1 MTGSAGWA
9 PTAREW
15 AEALWLAE
23 RIGAADEALRDLPQQ
38 RRAQPEGPLP
48 RGPDGSAARPE
59 TGTGSRREGRPG
71 AAADASTPV
80 RQGDDDGP
88 WSASTG
94 DGNSPR
100 SALPDDDNV
109 PRSQVPFGEKGPSS
123 GGGRHPEAGPP
134 SPGPVSPADPN
145 SPASEDDTPERPT
158 PTPAPA
164 ARAPLPSPP
173 LIDPDTRP
181 GVLRDPL
188 RLARTLRPFN
198 RRIRSPHRQVL
209 DDEETAARSAEL
221 GRWSP
226 VLVDEPGRWFEV
238 ALVVEQSVSMAV
250 WRGVAAEFAELLRR
264 QGAFAD
270 VRTWR
275 LDTRGGKAA
284 QLRPEHSGP
293 PRAPEELFHPR
304 GRRLI
309 LLMSDCVGDAWA
321 AGTVPRLLHRWAR
334 RAPVA
339 VLQPLPSRLWDLCEA
354 VPRDVRVRAD
364 APGLPNA
371 HLLLRHGGRW
381 ARPGVTPVP
390 VLELE
395 AAWFAGWARMVTGE
409 AASHSD
415 LAALLV
421 DEQGLAPQCLPPL
434 APDHRSRPVSADHA
448 VRLFLR
454 HASPQARRLAARLAM
469 VPLRPEVV
477 GAVQRPLDRTTG
489 PLPLAEILLG
499 GLLSVRTDPAGD
511 GDGPRYEFLDGV
523 RDRLLRGLGRT
534 ETLRTLQE
542 VAGVAGRAMGAR
554 AGLLGTLVAAP
565 AELDDVPLGAAEQE
579 LLSAAVP
586 ALAALG
592 PAYGG
597 ALARAREHTPL
608 SPVGGGENSGRQPGP
623 PPADPVS
630 APAPRPTD
638 PAQPTEVVS
647 MDPAPSPTTDTTD
660 TPDTPDTT
668 DAPEATDP
676 APGTERPRSA
686 PSAPGAPARP
696 RRPARLPRTMPL
708 PQASY
713 FTGRE
718 EELDRLRELLN
729 SGDRAAVLPY
739 ALYGL
744 GGVGKTRLAVE
755 YVHRHHTEYERIWWI
770 DAEQPAV
777 IRQQLASLASDFGA
791 AAEGS
796 GDPVDRV
803 LAAMSTGTPFTRWL
817 LVMDNAGAPEDVVP
831 YIPALLGVPGGAG
844 HVLVTSRHSGWAER
858 VNALRVDVFSR
869 EESIGFLRHRT
880 PWASREEAERLAE
893 SLGDLPLALEH
904 SVAAQAQSGIRTG
917 AYLDLLEHRRQEVLA
932 EPSASGIQP
941 VAATWRASV
950 DLLGARN
957 PQALELLR
965 LLAFFGPEPIA
976 QSFLRDARLLQLPDS
991 LAPVARDELARG
1003 RAIRAINQFSLLT
1016 VNAASGTLQVHR
1028 LLAGVLQDE
1037 VPEDER
1043 VRLRHLV
1050 HRIIAA
1056 HDPGD
1061 SQRPENWRNYT
1072 DILPHL
1078 EPTGLLRCGD
1088 EGVRGTALNI
1098 LGYVIAGGDFPGAA
1112 RLARQV
1118 SDIWTTTLG
1127 PDHLQTLWARRQQA
1141 SAHWQLA
1148 EFDDSRRINEE
1159 VLGRLRATV
1168 GDDHEY
1174 TLTVAGA
1181 TAADLRAAGR
1191 FTQALALDRDAYE
1204 RSVRLH
1210 GTRSPKALTIGHNY
1224 GVSLRVN
1231 GLYEEALAMDE
1242 SIHEARLDI
1251 LGPSARSTL
1260 FSINNV
1266 ARDLRECG
1274 RYVDALVLQTSTLA
1288 RYREKYGDR
1297 HPATMRAIKNMSVT
1311 CRKAGEFEQSLA
1323 LAREVLE
1330 LYLEHFGPEHIDT
1343 LAALTNIS
1351 NDLRMTGDPQA
1362 AREHSADALHRYRAV
1377 LGPQH
1382 PLTGAAGVNH
1392 GAALRAAR
1400 EYAEAR
1406 QVDQE
1411 TVTALAVALPDD
1423 HPWLLLARVNL
1434 ATDLALDGN
1443 PQAARA
1449 LGEDCAGKLD
1459 ARYGDRHPATL
1470 AALTNLALDLTETG
1484 HREAGEELLTSVQ
1497 RRYVATLG
1505 PDHPESRAAVAGTRA
1520 ECDVEPPPI

>member
-1 MTGSAGWA
+1 MTGRAGQAA

-23 RIGAADEALRDLPQQ
+23 RIDAADEASLDLLP
-38 RRAQPEGPLP
+38 GPRPRPDGPRPPDDRLP
-48 RGPDGSAARPE
+48 GGPDGIGTRPEDRAGPREDARP
-59 TGTGSRREGRPG
+59 GRDPGVRREARPG
-71 AAADASTPV
+71 ADGGSSGSAEGDARPG
-80 RQGDDDGP
+80 RPPGEEDGRRAP
-88 WSASTG
+88 GRPPDG
-94 DGNSPR
+94 DG
-100 SALPDDDNV
+100 
-109 PRSQVPFGEKGPSS
+109 
-123 GGGRHPEAGPP
+123 GGG
-134 SPGPVSPADPN
+134 
-145 SPASEDDTPERPT
+145 
-158 PTPAPA
+158 
-164 ARAPLPSPP
+164 ARAPDAGRQPQDAPPAPGDSAGRPSPVPAVRRP
-173 LIDPDTRP
+173 LPGPPLFDADTRP

-198 RRIRSPHRQVL
+198 RRIRSPHRRAL
-209 DDEETAARSAEL
+209 DEEETAARSAEL

-226 VLVDEPGRWFEV
+226 VLADVPDRWFEV

-250 WRGVAAEFAELLRR
+250 WRGVAAEFTELLRR

-270 VRTWR
+270 VRTWL
-275 LDTRGGKAA
+275 LDTRGGKTA
-284 QLRPEHSGP
+284 QLRPERGGP
-293 PRAPEELFHPR
+293 PRAPQELFHPR

-321 AGTVPRLLHRWAR
+321 AGTVPRLLHRWAQ

-354 VPRDVRVRAD
+354 VPRDLRVRAGTG
-364 APGLPNA
+364 GLPNSR
-371 HLLLRHGGRW
+371 LLLRHGGRW
-381 ARPGVTPVP
+381 TRPGVTPVP

-395 AAWFAGWARMVTGE
+395 TAWFAGWARMVTGE
-409 AASHSD
+409 APSHSD
-415 LAALLV
+415 LTALLV
-421 DEQGLAPQCLPPL
+421 DDQGVAPACLPPL
-434 APDHRSRPVSADHA
+434 TPDHRARAVSADET
-448 VRLFLR
+448 VRRFLR
-454 HASPQARRLAARLAM
+454 HASPQAQRLATRLSM
-469 VPLRPEVV
+469 VPLRPDVID
-477 GAVQRPLDRTTG
+477 AVRRSAGRTTG

-499 GLLSVRTDPAGD
+499 GLLTVRPAGAD
-511 GDGPRYEFLDGV
+511 EDGPRYEFPDGV
-523 RDRLLRGLGRT
+523 RDKLLRGLGRT

-542 VAGVAGRAMGAR
+542 VAGIAGRAMGAG

-565 AELDDVPLGAAEQE
+565 AELDDVPLGAAERE
-579 LLSAAVP
+579 LLSAAAP

-597 ALARAREHTPL
+597 ALDRAREHTPL
-608 SPVGGGENSGRQPGP
+608 GPADEGENSGRQPGR
-623 PPADPVS
+623 PPADP
-630 APAPRPTD
+630 APASAPRPTD
-638 PAQPTEVVS
+638 PVQPTEVVS
-647 MDPAPSPTTDTTD
+647 MDPAPSPTTDS
-660 TPDTPDTT
+660 
-668 DAPEATDP
+668 ATGGEQP
-676 APGTERPRSA
+676 APA
-686 PSAPGAPARP
+686 PAPVAPARP
-696 RRPARLPRTMPL
+696 QMPTRLPRTMPL

-718 EELDRLRELLN
+718 EELERLRDLLN
-729 SGDRAAVLPY
+729 AGDRAAVLPY

-777 IRQQLASLASDFGA
+777 IRQQLASLAQDFGA

-803 LAAMSTGTPFTRWL
+803 LAAMSTGTPFRRWL

-831 YIPALLGVPGGAG
+831 YIPALLGVPDGAG

-858 VNALRVDVFSR
+858 VHALRVDVFSR

-904 SVAAQAQSGIRTG
+904 SVAAQAQSGMRTG

-932 EPSASGIQP
+932 EPTASGVQP

-950 DLLGARN
+950 QLLGARN

-976 QSFLRDARLLQLPDS
+976 QSFLRDARLLPLPDA

-1016 VNAASGTLQVHR
+1016 VNAANGTLQVHR

-1037 VPEDER
+1037 LSEEER
-1043 VRLRHLV
+1043 VRWRHLV
-1050 HRIIAA
+1050 HRIIGA

-1061 SQRPENWRNYT
+1061 SQRPENWRDYA

-1078 EPTGLLRCGD
+1078 EPTDLLRCGD
-1088 EGVRGTALNI
+1088 EAGRGTALNI
-1098 LGYVIAGGDFPGAA
+1098 LGYIIAGGDFPGAA
-1112 RLARQV
+1112 KLARRV
-1118 SDIWTTTLG
+1118 ADIWTTTLG

-1148 EFDDSRRINEE
+1148 EFDDSHRINEE
-1159 VLGRLRATV
+1159 ILARLRATV

-1191 FTQALALDRDAYE
+1191 FTEALALDRDAYE

-1210 GTRSPKALTIGHNY
+1210 GVRSPKVLTVGHNY

-1251 LGPSARSTL
+1251 LGPTARSTL

-1274 RYVDALVLQTSTLA
+1274 RYVDALVLQTSTLG

-1297 HPATMRAIKNMSVT
+1297 HPHTLRAIKNMSVT
-1311 CRKAGEFEQSLA
+1311 CRKAGDHDQGLA

-1343 LAALTNIS
+1343 LAATTNLS
-1351 NDLRMTGDPQA
+1351 NDLRVTGDPQEA
-1362 AREHSADALHRYRAV
+1362 CEYSADALHRYRAV
-1377 LGPQH
+1377 LGPRH

-1400 EYAEAR
+1400 QYAEAR

-1411 TVTALAVALPDD
+1411 TVTALGTALPDD

-1443 PQAARA
+1443 PEGARA
-1449 LGEDCAGKLD
+1449 LGEECADRLG

-1470 AALTNLALDLTETG
+1470 AALTNVALDMARTG
-1484 HREAGEELLTSVQ
+1484 ERAAGEELLDSVR
-1497 RRYVATLG
+1497 RRYLATLG
-1505 PDHPESRAAVAGTRA
+1505 PDHPESRGAAAGARA

>member
-1 MTGSAGWA
+1 MTGRADGP

-15 AEALWLAE
+15 AEALWLVE
-23 RIGAADEALRDLPQQ
+23 RIGAADQARGEGLP
-38 RRAQPEGPLP
+38 
-48 RGPDGSAARPE
+48 GPDANHEPGASPRSAARPPIRAWLHD
-59 TGTGSRREGRPG
+59 GEGPWPDLSP
-71 AAADASTPV
+71 AEEDSPWHYT
-80 RQGDDDGP
+80 QSGDDGLWSPVWSYDDGQWPQLQSGDEHTPWPHTPFGASGPQRHEDGP
-88 WSASTG
+88 PEPDRTQTP
-94 DGNSPR
+94 PR
-100 SALPDDDNV
+100 
-109 PRSQVPFGEKGPSS
+109 G
-123 GGGRHPEAGPP
+123 
-134 SPGPVSPADPN
+134 
-145 SPASEDDTPERPT
+145 
-158 PTPAPA
+158 
-164 ARAPLPSPP
+164 SPP
-173 LIDPDTRP
+173 LIDSDIRP
-181 GVLRDPL
+181 GVLREPL
-188 RLARTLRPFN
+188 RFARALRPFN
-198 RRIRSPHRQVL
+198 RRIRSPHRQLL
-209 DDEETAARSAEL
+209 DDEQTAARSAEL

-226 VLVDEPGRWFEV
+226 VLVDEPDRWFEV

-250 WRGVAAEFAELLRR
+250 WRGVAEELAELLRR
-264 QGAFAD
+264 QGAFPD
-270 VRTWR
+270 VRIWR

-284 QLRPEHSGP
+284 QLRPESSGP

-364 APGLPNA
+364 APGLANA

-395 AAWFAGWARMVTGE
+395 ASWFAGWARMVTGG

-434 APDHRSRPVSADHA
+434 APDHRSRPVSADQT
-448 VRLFLR
+448 VRRFLR
-454 HASPQARRLAARLAM
+454 HASPQARHLAARLAM
-469 VPLRPEVV
+469 VPMRPEVV
-477 GAVQRPLDRTTG
+477 GAVQRPSHRTTG

-499 GLLSVRTDPAGD
+499 GLLSVRPGATGD
-511 GDGPRYEFLDGV
+511 GEGPQYEFLDGV

-542 VAGVAGRAMGAR
+542 VSDVAGEAMGAR
-554 AGLLGTLVAAP
+554 TGLLGTLMTAP
-565 AELDDVPLGAAEQE
+565 AELDDVPLGAAEWE
-579 LLSAAVP
+579 LLSAAAP

-597 ALARAREHTPL
+597 ALARAREHMPL
-608 SPVGGGENSGRQPGP
+608 SPPGDGENTGRQPGP
-623 PPADPVS
+623 PPADSTS

-647 MDPAPSPTTDTTD
+647 MDSAPSPTTGS
-660 TPDTPDTT
+660 
-668 DAPEATDP
+668 APRAEQ
-676 APGTERPRSA
+676 PGPRSGT
-686 PSAPGAPARP
+686 PVRPG
-696 RRPARLPRTMPL
+696 RPARLPRTMPL

-718 EELDRLRELLN
+718 EELDRLHELLN
-729 SGDRAAVLPY
+729 AGERAAVLPY
-739 ALYGL
+739 ALYGM

-777 IRQQLASLASDFGA
+777 IRQQLASLAPDFGA

-803 LAAMSTGTPFTRWL
+803 LAAMSTGDPFTRWL

-831 YIPALLGVPGGAG
+831 YIPAMLGVADGAG

-858 VNALRVDVFSR
+858 VNALRVDVFTR

-917 AYLDLLEHRRQEVLA
+917 AYLDLLEHRRQELLA
-932 EPSASGIQP
+932 EPTSSGIQP
-941 VAATWRASV
+941 VAVTWRASV

-976 QSFLRDARLLQLPDS
+976 QSFLRDARLLQLPDT

-1037 VPEDER
+1037 LPEEER

-1050 HRIIAA
+1050 HQIIAA

-1061 SQRPENWRNYT
+1061 SQRPENWRNYA

-1078 EPTGLLRCGD
+1078 DPTGLLRCGD
-1088 EGVRGTALNI
+1088 EAVRGTALNI

-1112 RLARQV
+1112 KLARQV
-1118 SDIWTTTLG
+1118 ADLWTTTLG
-1127 PDHLQTLWARRQQA
+1127 PDHVQTLWARRQQA

-1148 EFDDSRRINEE
+1148 EFEDAQRINEE

-1191 FTQALALDRDAYE
+1191 FTEALALDRDTYE

-1210 GTRSPKALTIGHNY
+1210 GTRSPKALTVGHNY

-1251 LGPSARSTL
+1251 LGPTARSTL

-1274 RYVDALVLQTSTLA
+1274 RYTDALVLQSSTLA
-1288 RYREKYGDR
+1288 RYRDKYGDR
-1297 HPATMRAIKNMSVT
+1297 HPHTLRAIKNMSVT
-1311 CRKAGEFEQSLA
+1311 CRKAGEFEQGLA

-1351 NDLRMTGDPQA
+1351 NDLRMTGDPQGA
-1362 AREHSADALHRYRAV
+1362 LEHSADALHRYRAV

-1382 PLTGAAGVNH
+1382 PLTGAAGINH
-1392 GAALRAAR
+1392 GAALRATGQ
-1400 EYAEAR
+1400 YAQAR

-1411 TVTALAVALPDD
+1411 TVTALAAALPDE

-1443 PQAARA
+1443 AQDALA
-1449 LGEDCAGKLD
+1449 LGEDCADKLQ

-1470 AALTNLALDLTETG
+1470 AALTNVALDLAGTG
-1484 HREAGEELLTSVQ
+1484 HRDTGEELLASVQ
-1497 RRYVATLG
+1497 RRYLATLG
-1505 PDHPESRAAVAGTRA
+1505 PEHPESRGAAAGSRA